1 MTVNRV
7 LEATCAFLLAAAV
20 LVAFLAVIFRYV
32 VGSALSWSFEASLAL
47 LTYITFVGCYLAL
60 RQNSHLKVDVFVRLL
75 PRAGQAVVFTLIQC
89 TIIAIAVVMLYYGWR
104 QLWLFKGQTTLVME
118 LPSWLLYA
126 AIPLSGLMMGID
138 AAFGL
143 LRGLRRY
150 ARGGPPMEFDGADGA
165 GARADL

>member
-1 MTVNRV
+1 MTIDRI
-7 LEATCAFLLAAAV
+7 LEATCALLLAAAV

-75 PRAGQAVVFTLIQC
+75 PRLGQAAVFTFTQC
-89 TIIAIAVVMLYYGWR
+89 TIIAIAVVMVYYGGR
-104 QLWLFKGQTTLVME
+104 QLWLFKSQTTLVME

-126 AIPLSGLMMGID
+126 AIPLSGLMMGVD
-138 AAFGL
+138 ATAALF
-143 LRGLRRY
+143 RGLRRY
-150 ARGGPPMEFDGADGA
+150 ARGGPPMDFDGVDGA
-165 GARADL
+165 GARSDL

>member
-1 MTVNRV
+1 MTIDRI
-7 LEATCAFLLAAAV
+7 LGAICASLLAAAV

-75 PRAGQAVVFTLIQC
+75 PRAGQAVVFALIQC
-89 TIIAIAVVMLYYGWR
+89 TIIAIAVVMLYYGGR
-104 QLWLFKGQTTLVME
+104 QLWLFKSQTTLVME
-118 LPSWLLYA
+118 LPSWILYA

-138 AAFGL
+138 AAIGL
-143 LRGLRRY
+143 IKGLGRY
-150 ARGGPPMEFDGADGA
+150 ARGGPPMEFDDADG
-165 GARADL
+165 GSARAEL

>member
-1 MTVNRV
+1 MTIDRI
-7 LEATCAFLLAAAV
+7 LEATCALLLAAAV

-75 PRAGQAVVFTLIQC
+75 PRVGQAVVFILIQC
-89 TIIAIAVVMLYYGWR
+89 TIIAIAVVMLHYGGR
-104 QLWLFKGQTTLVME
+104 QLWLFKEQTTLVME
-118 LPSWLLYA
+118 LPSWVLYA

-138 AAFGL
+138 AAIGL
-143 LRGLRRY
+143 FRGLRRY
-150 ARGGPPMEFDGADGA
+150 ARGEPPIDFDGADGDSA
-165 GARADL
+165 LVDR